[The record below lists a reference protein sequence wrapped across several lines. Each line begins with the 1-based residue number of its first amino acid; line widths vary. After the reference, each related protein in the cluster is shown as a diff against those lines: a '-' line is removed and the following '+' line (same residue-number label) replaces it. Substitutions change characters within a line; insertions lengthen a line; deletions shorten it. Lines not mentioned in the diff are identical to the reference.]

1 MLETTLITELT
12 VKDLI
17 AIISLNDTILLG
29 FVSLCI
35 ALWFLYKT
43 IRDIF
48 IVPEKKNSIE

>member
-1 MLETTLITELT
+1 MSETTLITELT

-17 AIISLNDTILLG
+17 AIISLNNTILLG

-43 IRDIF
+43 IRHFF
-48 IVPEKKNSIE
+48 IVSEKKKSVE